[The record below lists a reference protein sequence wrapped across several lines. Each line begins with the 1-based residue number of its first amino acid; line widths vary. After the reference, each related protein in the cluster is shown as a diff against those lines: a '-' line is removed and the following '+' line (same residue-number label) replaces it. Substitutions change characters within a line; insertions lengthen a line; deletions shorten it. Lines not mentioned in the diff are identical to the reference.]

1 MEYDF
6 IHRKHSDPINSG
18 QVAITYS
25 GNEKAA
31 NETVTKLKAN
41 GANAVAIRANILD
54 ADVGDTIVNEA
65 VAGLKTNTIHILI
78 NNAAL

>member
-1 MEYDF
+1 M
-6 IHRKHSDPINSG
+6 
-18 QVAITYS
+18 AITYS